1 MSSNN
6 SVSNNNTFIFA
17 PALPSTS
24 FAVNNNTASTSAPPS
39 TSSATNNNTASTL
52 APSSASSAANN
63 NTSAPSNR
71 RRRRRNNIG
80 NNSPVEWTERQI
92 RLLIDQRKYRNEEY
106 YRIVGRSRR
115 GFWDS
120 VARRINRSKGTN
132 FYGNQCKRK
141 FQNLVSAYYVSIMY
155 NNKYMKLNLVSK
167 VKFGIEYVHV
177 FSWG

>member
-6 SVSNNNTFIFA
+6 SVSNNTSILA
-17 PALPSTS
+17 PAPPSTS
-24 FAVNNNTASTSAPPS
+24 LAVNNNTASTLAPS
-39 TSSATNNNTASTL
+39 SVLSATNNNTASTL

-63 NTSAPSNR
+63 NTSASSNR

-120 VARRINRSKGTN
+120 VA
-132 FYGNQCKRK
+132 
-141 FQNLVSAYYVSIMY
+141 
-155 NNKYMKLNLVSK
+155 
-167 VKFGIEYVHV
+167 
-177 FSWG
+177 

>member
-6 SVSNNNTFIFA
+6 SVSNNNTSILA
-17 PALPSTS
+17 PAPPFTL
-24 FAVNNNTASTSAPPS
+24 FAVNNNTASTLALSS
-39 TSSATNNNTASTL
+39 VSSATNNNTASTL

-106 YRIVGRSRR
+106 YRIVGKSRR

-120 VARRINRSKGTN
+120 V
-132 FYGNQCKRK
+132 
-141 FQNLVSAYYVSIMY
+141 V
-155 NNKYMKLNLVSK
+155 
-167 VKFGIEYVHV
+167 
-177 FSWG
+177 